1 MFIWGPYTL
10 IPVLVTCGCNLGI
23 WKKFQRGTVAS
34 AQKQTRDLQNKRL
47 TDTLSSVSG
56 LVPSSSIK
64 LLDIS
69 PASSGTMEILFYD

>member
-1 MFIWGPYTL
+1 MAVI
-10 IPVLVTCGCNLGI
+10 LVFG
-23 WKKFQRGTVAS
+23 KKFQRGTVAS
-34 AQKQTRDLQNKRL
+34 AQQQTRDLQNKRL

-64 LLDIS
+64 LLDNS